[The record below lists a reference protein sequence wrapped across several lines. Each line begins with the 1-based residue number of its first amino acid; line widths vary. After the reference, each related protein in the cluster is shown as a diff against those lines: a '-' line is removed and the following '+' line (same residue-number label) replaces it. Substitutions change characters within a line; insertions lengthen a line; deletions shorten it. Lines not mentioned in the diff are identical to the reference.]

1 MKKKFVYLP
10 DPGLE
15 AAVQVALEL
24 GMPLLVT
31 GEPGTGKTQAA
42 YWAAKHLSYKSAD
55 GKKDIPLQPDVL
67 RFNTKTTS
75 VAKDLFYRY
84 DAIRHFRAS
93 RFDRASPKGEPG
105 EKDELSALQFVS
117 FEALGKAI
125 LAGAPDRRY
134 VVLVDE
140 IDKAPRDFPNDVLFE
155 FEDMA
160 FRIEEAD
167 EKDFD
172 EVPENFWKTKPELAE
187 LGVTLEKVSPK
198 MGQIELAGGV
208 PKPLLILTSN
218 SEKNLPD
225 AFLRRCVFYHIPFP
239 EDKERLMEIVRENVT
254 LSAASDKMLDKMI
267 LKFLEIRKK
276 GMRKSPATA
285 ELINWVRILNHRE
298 IDMDKAALGDEEMKQ
313 KLLDTLPILAK
324 NREDYDKVKTLYS
337 PSRPT
342 E

>member
-1 MKKKFVYLP
+1 MSTIHYIP

-24 GMPLLVT
+24 GMPLLIT

-42 YWAAKHLSYKSAD
+42 FWAASHLTYKSAD
-55 GKKDIPLQPDVL
+55 GKVDIPLQTKVL

-93 RFDRASPKGEPG
+93 RTEY
-105 EKDELSALQFVS
+105 KDDNGSKKDISALQYIG

-167 EKDFD
+167 ARDFED
-172 EVPENFWKTKPELAE
+172 VPDNFWVTRPELLE
-187 LGVTLEKVSPK
+187 LGVKLDKVK
-198 MGQIELAGGV
+198 LNLGQLELAQSA

-225 AFLRRCVFYHIPFP
+225 AFLRRCVYYHIPFP
-239 EDKERLMEIVRENVT
+239 ESTPEGKKRLTDIVTQNVQLNDAT
-254 LSAASDKMLDKMI
+254 NKMLDKII

-276 GMRKSPATA
+276 NMRKPPATA
-285 ELINWVRILNHRE
+285 ELINWVRILQQRD
-298 IDMDKAALGDEEMKQ
+298 IDLDKAANGEEIMRA
-313 KLLDTLPILAK
+313 KLLETYPVLAK
-324 NREDYDKVKTLYS
+324 NQEDYNKLINHT
-337 PSRPT
+337 
-342 E
+342 

>member
-1 MKKKFVYLP
+1 MEHIHYLA

-15 AAVQVALEL
+15 SALKVALEL
-24 GMPLLVT
+24 EMPLLIT

-42 YWAAKHLSYKSAD
+42 YWAAKALTYESAD
-55 GKKDIPLQPDVL
+55 GQSDIPLQTKVL

-93 RFDRASPKGEPG
+93 RGEQPQAV
-105 EKDELSALQFVS
+105 SALQFVS
-117 FEALGKAI
+117 LEALGKAI
-125 LAGAPDRRY
+125 LAGAPYRRY

-155 FEDMA
+155 FEEMA

-167 EKDFD
+167 AKDFA
-172 EVPENFWKTKPELAE
+172 ELPEHFWQEKLELAE
-187 LGVTLEKVSPK
+187 LGVALENVVLEQSVL
-198 MGQIELAGGV
+198 QLAKGA

-239 EDKERLMEIVRENVT
+239 EEEERLAEIVSANVQ
-254 LSAASDKMLDKMI
+254 LSPKYEKMLGAI
-267 LKFLEIRKK
+267 IREFLDIRKK
-276 GMRKSPATA
+276 GLRKLPATA
-285 ELINWVRILNHRE
+285 ELVRWVEILAKRK
-298 IDMDKAALGDEEMKQ
+298 IDLEKANGGDTDMKK
-313 KLLDTLPILAK
+313 KLLTTYPVLAK
-324 NREDYDKVKTLYS
+324 NREDLAKLS
-337 PSRPT
+337 S
-342 E
+342 

>member
-1 MKKKFVYLP
+1 MSDIQYLP

-42 YWAAKHLSYKSAD
+42 YWAAKHLGYLSAD
-55 GKKDIPLQPDVL
+55 GKRSIPLQKSVL

-93 RFDRASPKGEPG
+93 RIEHKESSG
-105 EKDELSALQFVS
+105 KDKDLSALQFVS

-125 LAGAPDRRY
+125 LAGTPERRF
-134 VVLVDE
+134 VVLIDE

-167 EKDFD
+167 ARDF
-172 EVPENFWKTKPELAE
+172 ETVPENFWATRPELLE
-187 LGVTLEKVSPK
+187 LGVQLQKITPGL
-198 MGQIELAGGV
+198 GQQLELAPNA

-239 EDKERLMEIVRENVT
+239 ENTPEGKKRLTDIVTQNVR
-254 LSAASDKMLDKMI
+254 LSDATSKMLDKII

-276 GMRKSPATA
+276 NLRKPPATA
-285 ELINWVRILNHRE
+285 ELISWVRILEQRG
-298 IDMDKAALGDEEMKQ
+298 IDLDKAANGDEEMRA
-313 KLLDTLPILAK
+313 KLLQTYPILAK
-324 NREDYDKVKTLYS
+324 NQEDYNKLTNLD
-337 PSRPT
+337 
-342 E
+342 